1 MTTPESDQPAT
12 PDQSPDAA
20 PASQIDP
27 PTVEVPAPAL
37 EAAAV
42 PADPAGPAAD
52 ATPPAPV
59 YGYAGAEIAPP
70 EVAPGEEGAKA
81 LRGAVLTFWAGVA
94 VLVLGGGSA
103 LLASDRGGVVWTGG
117 LIFGVIL
124 LVRSFAAYKTAR
136 GAGAPALGRPGW
148 ALAAVGLVAAVG
160 VGLAGAGQFLD
171 AKMSEPTEAEA
182 TGSCWEVV
190 DNSTMQQVAC
200 DSDHEFLA
208 VGEVSDP
215 EQCSLD
221 ATAYVELDDSFL
233 CLADD

>member
-1 MTTPESDQPAT
+1 MTTPDGGQPAT
-12 PDQSPDAA
+12 PDQSPDVAVT
-20 PASQIDP
+20 PEIDP
-27 PTVEVPAPAL
+27 PAAETPSAPT
-37 EAAAV
+37 
-42 PADPAGPAAD
+42 DPAAPTAD
-52 ATPPAPV
+52 AGPSAPV

-70 EVAPGEEGAKA
+70 AVAPGDEGAKA

-103 LLASDRGGVVWTGG
+103 LLASNRGGVVWTGG

-124 LVRSFAAYKTAR
+124 LVRSFAAYKAAR

-148 ALAAVGLVAAVG
+148 GLAAVGLVAAVG

-171 AKMSEPTEAEA
+171 AKMSEPTEAEG

-208 VGEVSDP
+208 VGEVTDP
-215 EQCSLD
+215 DECSMD
-221 ATAYVELDDSFL
+221 ATAYVELDDSYL